1 MTSSRPSIRRRK
13 GRSTVSAATPRRP
26 PTSARSSSSYPSFRR
41 RARSASCASSTR
53 SCPAT
58 SGPSSAT
65 GSTPPA
71 TTTSSSRSPLRPL
84 RGSRYALRQ
93 PDRFAAGALPKT
105 SAKTTRSSPPPSP
118 PPAPASPSP
127 TPTSPPSSQMPLP
140 HKGTITT
147 WKRAA
152 FCHFPPFEKSPPPCV
167 FPSNVIK
174 YICFS
179 IGVLYP

>member
-1 MTSSRPSIRRRK
+1 MAYPQLQQRFFNPLGTLPNPLGTLPI
-13 GRSTVSAATPRRP
+13 GLVSAATPKRP
-26 PTSARSSSSYPSFRR
+26 PTSARSSSSCLSFRR
-41 RARSASCASSTR
+41 RAHSASCASSAR

-58 SGPSSAT
+58 SGLPSAT

-127 TPTSPPSSQMPLP
+127 NPKSPRS
-140 HKGTITT
+140 
-147 WKRAA
+147 
-152 FCHFPPFEKSPPPCV
+152 SPPP
-167 FPSNVIK
+167 PPTEGI
-174 YICFS
+174 ITT
-179 IGVLYP
+179 